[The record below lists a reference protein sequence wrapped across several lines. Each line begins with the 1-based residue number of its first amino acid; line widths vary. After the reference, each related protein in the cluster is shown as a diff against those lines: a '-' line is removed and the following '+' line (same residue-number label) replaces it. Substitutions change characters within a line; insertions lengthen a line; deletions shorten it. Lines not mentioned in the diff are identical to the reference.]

1 MAWYM
6 AALPALTPIIRNSS
20 RRLKQGKAI
29 SFPIA
34 TSDSGAERLSH
45 EAAAHTR
52 RPARRP
58 ARARAAV
65 QRRRPAAPLW
75 RKMAQVGHASGAAT
89 ATLWFFYIILV
100 TLQKSR
106 GQANMRSVK
115 TLGLL
120 GTGVIGGGW
129 AARALH
135 FGIDVIAAD
144 VKPEMEEWIRGAV
157 ANAEPALARLTSAPL
172 PPKGILSF
180 TTDLREMARRADFVQ
195 ENIPEQLA
203 LKQRMLAEVSRHAA
217 ADVIIASS
225 TSGLTPTDLQRDM
238 VSPQRFCVAHPF
250 NPVYLLPLVE
260 LVGGASTAQSTID
273 AAAKF
278 FKYIG
283 MHPLHVRHEVPGHLT
298 DRLQEALWRE
308 ILHLVNDGIATT
320 GELDDSIV
328 YGPGLRW
335 AAMGTNLIYHLAGG
349 ESGMRHM
356 LAQFGPCLK
365 WPWTK
370 LEAPELTD
378 TLIDRMVE
386 GTQVEAAGR
395 SIRELER
402 LRDDYLVAIQ
412 QVLRQYDIGAG
423 STLRALEE
431 RLHKDAT
438 RASATAPAD
447 SARPLRLMDA
457 TVRAEWV
464 DYNRHMSDFRYVQLC
479 GDAIDVLFRQVGVD
493 EAYRA
498 SGRMYYTVE
507 NHIRHLGE
515 AKAGEALYVTAQVL
529 GVDAKRLHVLQRV
542 YRSRDGRE
550 IANAEQMYLHADTAA
565 AKASPA
571 DPTIRAKLEAFARAH
586 AGLPVP
592 PECGKAISLARI

>member
-1 MAWYM
+1 M
-6 AALPALTPIIRNSS
+6 
-20 RRLKQGKAI
+20 
-29 SFPIA
+29 
-34 TSDSGAERLSH
+34 
-45 EAAAHTR
+45 
-52 RPARRP
+52 
-58 ARARAAV
+58 
-65 QRRRPAAPLW
+65 
-75 RKMAQVGHASGAAT
+75 RK
-89 ATLWFFYIILV
+89 
-100 TLQKSR
+100 
-106 GQANMRSVK
+106 VK

-135 FGIDVIAAD
+135 FGVDVIAAD

-172 PPKGILSF
+172 PPKGKLSF
-180 TTDLREMARRADFVQ
+180 TTDLQVMARQADFVQ
-195 ENIPEQLA
+195 ENIPEQLP

-238 VSPQRFCVAHPF
+238 IAPERFLVAHPF

-260 LVGGASTAQSTID
+260 LVGGDKTVPGTID

-278 FKYIG
+278 FTFIG
-283 MHPLHVRHEVPGHLT
+283 MHPLHVRREVPGHLT

-308 ILHLVNDGIATT
+308 ILHLVNDGVATT
-320 GELDDSIV
+320 GELDESII

-370 LEAPELTD
+370 LEAPELTE

-386 GTQVEAAGR
+386 GTQAQAAGR

-412 QVLRQYDIGAG
+412 QVLRQYNIGAG
-423 STLRALEE
+423 ATLRALEE
-431 RLHKDAT
+431 RLFKDAAAG
-438 RASATAPAD
+438 RAPQSAERG
-447 SARPLRLMDA
+447 RPLRLLDVV
-457 TVRAEWV
+457 VRTEWV
-464 DYNRHMSDFRYVQLC
+464 DYNRHLSDFRYGQVF
-479 GDAIDVLFRQVGVD
+479 GDALDVLFRSVGID
-493 EAYRA
+493 EDYRA
-498 SGRMYYTVE
+498 AGRAYYTVE
-507 NHIRHLGE
+507 NHIKHLGE
-515 AKAGEALYVTAQVL
+515 AKAGEPLYVTAQVL
-529 GVDAKRLHVLQRV
+529 AVDDKRLHLFQRLH
-542 YRSRDGRE
+542 RGRDDKL
-550 IANAEQMYLHADTAA
+550 IATAEQMYLHVDTKA
-565 AKASPA
+565 AKAAPA
-571 DPTIRAKLEAFARAH
+571 DAKIRAKLESIRSDH
-586 AGLPVP
+586 SGLPRP
-592 PECGKAISLARI
+592 PEAGRPVGHEKH

>member
-1 MAWYM
+1 M
-6 AALPALTPIIRNSS
+6 RNV
-20 RRLKQGKAI
+20 R
-29 SFPIA
+29 
-34 TSDSGAERLSH
+34 
-45 EAAAHTR
+45 
-52 RPARRP
+52 
-58 ARARAAV
+58 
-65 QRRRPAAPLW
+65 
-75 RKMAQVGHASGAAT
+75 
-89 ATLWFFYIILV
+89 
-100 TLQKSR
+100 
-106 GQANMRSVK
+106 

-157 ANAEPALARLTSAPL
+157 ANAEPALARLTFAPL
-172 PPKGILSF
+172 PPKGTLSF
-180 TTDLREMARRADFVQ
+180 TTDLKVMAQRADFVQ

-203 LKQRMLAEVSRHAA
+203 LKQRMLAEVSRYAA
-217 ADVIIASS
+217 PDVIIASS

-238 VSPQRFCVAHPF
+238 VAPERFCVAHPF

-260 LVGGASTAQSTID
+260 LVGGHKTAQSTID

-278 FKYIG
+278 FTYIG
-283 MHPLHVRHEVPGHLT
+283 MHPLHVRREVPGHLT

-308 ILHLVNDGIATT
+308 ILHLVNDGVATT
-320 GELDDSIV
+320 GELDESII

-386 GTQVEAAGR
+386 GTQAQAAGR

-412 QVLRQYDIGAG
+412 QVLRQYNIGAG
-423 STLRALEE
+423 ATLRSLEA
-431 RLHKDAT
+431 RLYQDA
-438 RASATAPAD
+438 ASTHTLQPA
-447 SARPLRLMDA
+447 AAGKPPRLLDA
-457 TVRAEWV
+457 VVRSEWV
-464 DYNRHMSDFRYVQLC
+464 DYNRHMSDFRYAQLF
-479 GDAIDVLFRQVGVD
+479 GEAVDVLFRQVGVD
-493 EAYRA
+493 ETYRE

-507 NHIRHLGE
+507 NHIMHLGE
-515 AKAGEALYVTAQVL
+515 AKAGEPLYITAQLL
-529 GVDAKRLHVLQRV
+529 GMDDKRVHIFQRMH
-542 YRSRDGRE
+542 RGRDDKQ
-550 IANAEQMYLHADTAA
+550 IATAEQMYLHVDTAA
-565 AKASPA
+565 AKAAPA
-571 DPTIRAKLEAFARAH
+571 DSKVRARLEAIRDAH
-586 AGLPVP
+586 AGLPP
-592 PECGKAISLARI
+592 PTEAGRAIGLARNGQAGS